1 MTSPYLNIIKNMR
14 TAKELF
20 AELNSFDEN
29 RRIEAKSASAVGKSM
44 METVCAF
51 ANEPGLCGG
60 YLLLGAKRTGM
71 AEDGR
76 PVYEP
81 ENIENTDKVQSDFVA
96 MCNSMFNVRIRPII
110 NVEEYL
116 GKTVIVVKIE
126 ELPDSQKPAYFAK
139 RGLPEGAF
147 RRIGPS
153 DEKCSEEDMY
163 LFYQSADTY
172 DSCIVDDADL
182 DDIDEN
188 ALNFYRKLRKEV
200 NPDAEELTLNDVD
213 LLRAL
218 GAIKKNKQGGYDLT
232 YTGLLVFGKQ
242 MSLRRLVPS
251 FRVDYIRISGNQ
263 WLADGD
269 NRFEQTIDMRG
280 PLILMVNKA
289 CSAVMDDLPK
299 GFELKKDSMQA
310 STPAILP
317 NKVLREAIVNS
328 YIHRSN
334 RVNQPIQIIRYSN
347 RIEIHNPGYS
357 LKPQDDWGEPGSML
371 RNPRISEIF
380 HDTNLAE
387 TKGTGIGAMR
397 RLMKEA
403 GLMPPTFES
412 NHEANKFTARL
423 LLHHFLSKENME
435 WLAQYAEFG
444 LVNEQK
450 LALVFVREV
459 GAIDNAT
466 YRQLDS
472 SITHARARLEIHKL
486 CDLEFIEKK
495 GQGRNTYYIR
505 TSKVVSLGERL
516 RPQGERLRPQGERLP
531 AKEQRLPPQHG
542 TLGEKIPPQHGTLGE
557 KIPPQHG
564 TLGEKI
570 PPQHGTLG
578 EKIPP
583 QHGTL
588 GKKIPPQGE
597 KIPPQHGTFEIESQP
612 KSRNELLRELPKGLQ
627 ERVAKLGKWASRE
640 KVSQLLVDLCA
651 FKPYSYEE
659 LALIIQRAA
668 KPMKDKYIKPL
679 RLANKLFYWI
689 PEMINHP
696 LQKYVADPSMARS
709 SNKKRK
715 Q

>member
-1 MTSPYLNIIKNMR
+1 MK
-14 TAKELF
+14 TAKDIF
-20 AELNSFDEN
+20 DELNSWDEN

-51 ANEPGLCGG
+51 ANEPGLRGG

-71 AEDGR
+71 TDEGK
-76 PVYEP
+76 PIYEP
-81 ENIENTDKVQSDFVA
+81 ENIENTDKIQSDFVA

-110 NVEEYL
+110 NVEEYH
-116 GKTVIVVKIE
+116 GKTVIVVKID
-126 ELPDSQKPAYFAK
+126 ELPESQKPVYFAK
-139 RGLPEGAF
+139 RGLPDGAF

-163 LFYQSADTY
+163 LFYQSADTF
-172 DSCIVDDADL
+172 DSCVVDDADL

-188 ALNFYRKLRKEV
+188 ALNFYRKLRREV

-242 MSLRRLVPS
+242 MSLRRLMPS

-299 GFELKKDSMQA
+299 GFELKDSIQA

-317 NKVLREAIVNS
+317 NKVLREAIVNA

-435 WLAQYAEFG
+435 WLAQYTSFD
-444 LVNEQK
+444 LTNEQK

-466 YRQLDS
+466 YRQLDTT
-472 SITHARARLEIHKL
+472 ITHGRVRVEIHRL
-486 CDLEFIEKK
+486 CELGFIEKR

-505 TSKVVSLGERL
+505 TEKVVSLGERL
-516 RPQGERLRPQGERLP
+516 LPQHGILGQ
-531 AKEQRLPPQHG
+531 KIPPQSEMYHGKHG
-542 TLGEKIPPQHGTLGE
+542 TLGEMYHGKHDTFDKGYQDGIE
-557 KIPPQHG
+557 RY
-564 TLGEKI
+564 
-570 PPQHGTLG
+570 
-578 EKIPP
+578 
-583 QHGTL
+583 
-588 GKKIPPQGE
+588 QGE
-597 KIPPQHGTFEIESQP
+597 VGTFETDFQSLN
-612 KSRNELLRELPKGLQ
+612 RMDLLNELPDELK
-627 ERVAKLGKWASRE
+627 EKIEHVGKRILKENLNQIIIA
-640 KVSQLLVDLCA
+640 LCSIR
-651 FKPYSYEE
+651 PYSIEE
-659 LALIIQRAA
+659 LTVLLNRNSKSFKNFNMKALLESKR
-668 KPMKDKYIKPL
+668 
-679 RLANKLFYWI
+679 LFYWI
-689 PEMINHP
+689 PEMIRHP
-696 LQKYVADPSMARS
+696 QQKYIANPSMVRS
-709 SNKKRK
+709 NTKKK
-715 Q
+715 

>member
-1 MTSPYLNIIKNMR
+1 MR

-60 YLLLGAKRTGM
+60 YLLLGAKRTGI

-76 PVYEP
+76 PIYEP
-81 ENIENTDKVQSDFVA
+81 ENIENTDKIQSDFVA

-126 ELPDSQKPAYFAK
+126 ELPESQKPAYFAK

-200 NPDAEELTLNDVD
+200 NPDAEELTLDDVD

-423 LLHHFLSKENME
+423 LLHHFLSKENVE

-486 CDLEFIEKK
+486 CDLGFLEKK

-516 RPQGERLRPQGERLP
+516 RPQDEKIL
-531 AKEQRLPPQHG
+531 PQHG
-542 TLGEKIPPQHGTLGE
+542 TLGEKIPPQGEMYHG
-557 KIPPQHG
+557 KHG
-564 TLGEKI
+564 ILV
-570 PPQHGTLG
+570 Q
-578 EKIPP
+578 
-583 QHGTL
+583 
-588 GKKIPPQGE
+588 KIPPQGE
-597 KIPPQHGTFEIESQP
+597 MYHGKHGTLGERYQGENERYQAFEERYQGEVGTFGE
-612 KSRNELLRELPKGLQ
+612 RYQGVNREELLLLLPDDIKNRIDEVGK
-627 ERVAKLGKWASRE
+627 RVPKDILNKLVVDMCSIVPLSMDDLSVLLHRNSKSFKNKNI
-640 KVSQLLVDLCA
+640 KVLLET
-651 FKPYSYEE
+651 K
-659 LALIIQRAA
+659 Q
-668 KPMKDKYIKPL
+668 
-679 RLANKLFYWI
+679 LFYWI

-696 LQKYVADPSMARS
+696 QQKYIADPSMTRS
-709 SNKKRK
+709 NTKKK
-715 Q
+715 

>member
-1 MTSPYLNIIKNMR
+1 MR

-126 ELPDSQKPAYFAK
+126 ELPESQKPAYFAK

-435 WLAQYAEFG
+435 WLAQYAEFD

-486 CDLEFIEKK
+486 CDLGFLEKK

-516 RPQGERLRPQGERLP
+516 RPQD
-531 AKEQRLPPQHG
+531 
-542 TLGEKIPPQHGTLGE
+542 
-557 KIPPQHG
+557 
-564 TLGEKI
+564 EKI

-627 ERVAKLGKWASRE
+627 ERVVKLGKWASRE

>member
-1 MTSPYLNIIKNMR
+1 MTSPYLNIIKKMR

-60 YLLLGAKRTGM
+60 YLLLGAKRTGI

-76 PVYEP
+76 PIYEP
-81 ENIENTDKVQSDFVA
+81 ENIENTDKIQSDFVA

-126 ELPDSQKPAYFAK
+126 ELPESQKPAYFAK

-200 NPDAEELTLNDVD
+200 NPDAEELTLDDVD

-486 CDLEFIEKK
+486 CDLGFLEKK

-516 RPQGERLRPQGERLP
+516 RPQDEKIL
-531 AKEQRLPPQHG
+531 PQHG
-542 TLGEKIPPQHGTLGE
+542 TLGEKIPPQGEMYHG
-557 KIPPQHG
+557 KHG
-564 TLGEKI
+564 ILV
-570 PPQHGTLG
+570 Q
-578 EKIPP
+578 
-583 QHGTL
+583 
-588 GKKIPPQGE
+588 KIPPQGE
-597 KIPPQHGTFEIESQP
+597 MYHGKHGTLGERYQGENERYQAFEERYQGEVGTFGE
-612 KSRNELLRELPKGLQ
+612 RYQGVNREELLLLLPDDIKNRIDEVGK
-627 ERVAKLGKWASRE
+627 RVPKDILNKLVVDMCSIVPLSMDDLSVLLHRNSKSFKNKNI
-640 KVSQLLVDLCA
+640 KVLLET
-651 FKPYSYEE
+651 K
-659 LALIIQRAA
+659 Q
-668 KPMKDKYIKPL
+668 
-679 RLANKLFYWI
+679 LFYWI

-696 LQKYVADPSMARS
+696 QQKYIADPSMTRS
-709 SNKKRK
+709 NTKKK
-715 Q
+715 

>member
-1 MTSPYLNIIKNMR
+1 MR

-60 YLLLGAKRTGM
+60 YLLLGAKRTGI

-81 ENIENTDKVQSDFVA
+81 ENIENTDKIQSDFVA

-126 ELPDSQKPAYFAK
+126 ELPESQKPAYFAK
-139 RGLPEGAF
+139 RGLPDGAF

-435 WLAQYAEFG
+435 WLAQYAELG

-486 CDLEFIEKK
+486 CDLGFLEKK

-516 RPQGERLRPQGERLP
+516 RPQDEKIL
-531 AKEQRLPPQHG
+531 PQHG
-542 TLGEKIPPQHGTLGE
+542 TLGEKIPPQGEMYHG
-557 KIPPQHG
+557 KHG
-564 TLGEKI
+564 ILV
-570 PPQHGTLG
+570 Q
-578 EKIPP
+578 
-583 QHGTL
+583 
-588 GKKIPPQGE
+588 KIPPQGE
-597 KIPPQHGTFEIESQP
+597 MYHGKHGTLGERYQGENERYQAFEERYQGEVGTFGE
-612 KSRNELLRELPKGLQ
+612 RYQGVNREELLLLLPDDIKNRIDEVGK
-627 ERVAKLGKWASRE
+627 RVPKDILNKLVVDMCSIVPLSMDDLSVLLHRNSKSFKNKNI
-640 KVSQLLVDLCA
+640 KVLLET
-651 FKPYSYEE
+651 K
-659 LALIIQRAA
+659 Q
-668 KPMKDKYIKPL
+668 
-679 RLANKLFYWI
+679 LFYWI

-696 LQKYVADPSMARS
+696 QQKYIADPSMTRS
-709 SNKKRK
+709 NTKKK
-715 Q
+715 